1 MSEDFRNHLRTQ
13 LPLKTALARRQGID
27 LSVADV
33 ADCMTEADKQ
43 NAPRGH
49 DVASYLRP
57 FYCMTSEAKRRR
69 AEAVQRSEDEAKRVW
84 EAELDRLFEVEDE
97 K

>member
-1 MSEDFRNHLRTQ
+1 MLLCAGVGLVSEDFRNHLRTQ
-13 LPLKTALARRQGID
+13 LLLKTALARRQGND

-49 DVASYLRP
+49 DIASYLRP
-57 FYCMTSEAKRRR
+57 FYSCMTSEAEKRR
-69 AEAVQRSEDEAKRVW
+69 
-84 EAELDRLFEVEDE
+84 
-97 K
+97 